1 MTTIDLAASQQRILL
16 RQRLRAE
23 REQAAREAQ
32 RNRYAS
38 TFLAR
43 APRPL
48 KTLTW
53 KGFETWETIKGR
65 DGTNPAFRVG
75 QVDAEL
81 LDEELLQL
89 LRAQVGDGLR
99 LLGVSLSMALRYL
112 YEIEADTI
120 LISPTCSTNGRPRSS
135 SR

>member
-23 REQAAREAQ
+23 RKQAAVEAQ

-38 TFLAR
+38 TFLSR
-43 APRPL
+43 APYPL
-48 KTLTW
+48 KPLTW
-53 KGFETWETIKGR
+53 KGFETWEIIKGR
-65 DGTNPAFRVG
+65 EGTSPAFRVG

-89 LRAQVGDGLR
+89 LRGQVGDGLR
-99 LLGVSLSMALRYL
+99 LLGVSFFFFSFFF
-112 YEIEADTI
+112 
-120 LISPTCSTNGRPRSS
+120 
-135 SR
+135 